1 MCRRKMVTPTTEL
14 GQPKSPLAY
23 SPRTLAM
30 PRGLCYTVL
39 EKQHSFGC
47 CFYGMIGTMPEEQ
60 PQNQQP
66 PKPPQQ
72 RLGKKVLLAEDD
84 KFLSTLL
91 RAKLLKEGFDV
102 QQAFDGEEAYRY
114 LRDYKPDVMILDII
128 MPNVSGF
135 EFLEKISVDP
145 QLNRTPIIVLTNL
158 GQDEDVEKAKRL
170 GVAAYFIKTKT
181 SISDVV
187 EAIKST
193 LHIPTTTTSS

>member
-1 MCRRKMVTPTTEL
+1 
-14 GQPKSPLAY
+14 
-23 SPRTLAM
+23 
-30 PRGLCYTVL
+30 
-39 EKQHSFGC
+39 
-47 CFYGMIGTMPEEQ
+47 MIGTMPEEH

-145 QLNRTPIIVLTNL
+145 QLNRIPIIVLTNL

-170 GVAAYFIKTKT
+170 GVAAYFIKTNT

-193 LHIPTTTTSS
+193 LHIPTATTTPS